1 VFGNLLNNAAKYTP
15 NGGRIALTVETSDR
29 DVSVTVRDSG
39 IGIPADMLTRVF
51 DIFTQ
56 VDRGLEKT
64 TGGLGIGLSIA
75 RRLVEMHGGTI
86 EARSAGPGKGS
97 EFIVRLPAKV
107 ESAGSA
113 PERQRRILV
122 ADDNQ
127 DAAITLAMLLEAFGN
142 EVRVAHDG
150 AEAVEMAASFR
161 PDAILL
167 DIGMPKLNGYEACE
181 RIRLQEGG
189 ARAVIVA
196 LTGWGGEEDK
206 ERARSAGFD
215 RHLVKPIDPGM
226 LEELV
231 AELPVLPR

>member
-1 VFGNLLNNAAKYTP
+1 
-15 NGGRIALTVETSDR
+15 
-29 DVSVTVRDSG
+29 
-39 IGIPADMLTRVF
+39 
-51 DIFTQ
+51 
-56 VDRGLEKT
+56 
-64 TGGLGIGLSIA
+64 
-75 RRLVEMHGGTI
+75 MHGGTI

-97 EFIVRLPAKV
+97 EFTVRLPAKV
-107 ESAGSA
+107 ETAIA
-113 PERQRRILV
+113 PASGQRRILV
-122 ADDNQ
+122 ADDNE
-127 DAAITLAMLLEAFGN
+127 DAAFTLSMLLETLGN